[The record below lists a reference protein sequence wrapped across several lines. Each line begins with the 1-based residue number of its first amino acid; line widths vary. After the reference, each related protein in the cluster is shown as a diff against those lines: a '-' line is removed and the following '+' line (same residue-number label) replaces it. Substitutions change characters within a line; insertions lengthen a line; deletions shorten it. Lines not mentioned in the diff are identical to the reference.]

1 MAQSELTVTP
11 PSPTPPTN
19 MSFTG
24 ATGPNPPNYTKVN
37 YAEPFGARDASG
49 AFLDEAPPGVRVNVN
64 PPPYAD
70 DGAAGPL
77 HTFAANAAALAGGT
91 GATSGGTEN
100 TYPGIGGLTPPA
112 PNMGGAVPAA
122 TSVAHEGA
130 GTETTALAPGN
141 ITHTY
146 VVGTLDMSRSASTG
160 PVATAATR
168 AAGPNASHASSD
180 SVAPAAAPTIT
191 GLLPVA
197 PVSNASGTATT
208 TLTVN
213 GTNFRNGAVVLIGGV
228 AYPTQYNSPTQL
240 KVLNAPVRA
249 AAGNTAIT
257 VKVGATTTAATNWVF
272 S

>member
-11 PSPTPPTN
+11 PSPSPPTN

-24 ATGPNPPNYTKVN
+24 ASGPNPPNFTKN
-37 YAEPFGARDASG
+37 TYNDPKNWSATNPKDF
-49 AFLDEAPPGVRVNVN
+49 
-64 PPPYAD
+64 PPPYFD

-77 HTFAANAAALAGGT
+77 HTAAANTAALASGS
-91 GATSGGTEN
+91 GATAGGGEN

-112 PNMGGAVPAA
+112 PNMGGAVPAS
-122 TSVAHEGA
+122 TSIAHEAA
-130 GTETTALAPGN
+130 GTETTVLAPGN

-146 VVGTLDMSRSASTG
+146 VVGTLDMSRSLSTG
-160 PVATAATR
+160 PVATDATR
-168 AAGPNASHASSD
+168 AAGPNTSHASSD

-197 PVSNASGTATT
+197 PASNAGGGTTV
-208 TLTVN
+208 LTVN
-213 GTNFRNGAVVLIGGV
+213 GTNFRNGAIVLIGGV

-240 KVLNAPVRA
+240 KVMTAPVRLT
-249 AAGNTAIT
+249 AGNTAIT